1 LSLFE
6 IEAKDFGAYLF
17 ASGELTEREREF
29 LTKDEMKRLLMSQS
43 KDDFLKIL
51 NDTYYSKYI
60 DEVKKIGN
68 LDFLIET
75 ENVNAMNYLNMHLK
89 EEHKNLIEFLMLDR
103 DLHNV
108 KVILK
113 SSVLRRDLR
122 DLFLFASYTFDD
134 LKFAYEQKDIS
145 KLISPVNEI
154 LVRAIDLMSK
164 ESEFRIIELKLEQF
178 FFKKLEKHVASSKS
192 PPLIKL
198 LKHRIDMLN
207 IKNIYRSKVAS
218 ETFKYNEFLYE
229 GGYLDSDFFIQ
240 FENESIDYFAQSI
253 EKGDYTKMIMQGTHL
268 LYSDETFASFEK
280 NEEEFLLN
288 YFEAASKAS
297 SSIERVIGFFI
308 RKRFEVRSLNIIF
321 NGILNN
327 INRDKIKHRIPNL

>member
-1 LSLFE
+1 MSLFE

-122 DLFLFASYTFDD
+122 DLFLFA
-134 LKFAYEQKDIS
+134 
-145 KLISPVNEI
+145 
-154 LVRAIDLMSK
+154 
-164 ESEFRIIELKLEQF
+164 
-178 FFKKLEKHVASSKS
+178 
-192 PPLIKL
+192 
-198 LKHRIDMLN
+198 
-207 IKNIYRSKVAS
+207 
-218 ETFKYNEFLYE
+218 
-229 GGYLDSDFFIQ
+229 
-240 FENESIDYFAQSI
+240 
-253 EKGDYTKMIMQGTHL
+253 
-268 LYSDETFASFEK
+268 
-280 NEEEFLLN
+280 
-288 YFEAASKAS
+288 
-297 SSIERVIGFFI
+297 
-308 RKRFEVRSLNIIF
+308 
-321 NGILNN
+321 
-327 INRDKIKHRIPNL
+327 